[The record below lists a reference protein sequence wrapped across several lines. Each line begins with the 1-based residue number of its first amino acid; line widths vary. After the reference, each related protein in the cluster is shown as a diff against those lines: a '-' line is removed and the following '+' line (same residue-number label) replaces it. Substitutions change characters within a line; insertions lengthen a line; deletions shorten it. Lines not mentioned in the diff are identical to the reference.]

1 MVSNEYRFFHIVLHF
16 FLGEN
21 TKDVVRDICRMG
33 LGLHVILSA
42 DKFPPWV
49 INDQNMMS
57 YHWMEEEYDINCV
70 NQSQGISPS
79 MGSDFSMQLVQSFF
93 SRTVEHLQDQL
104 GQCVLSYIPTI
115 NKRFESR
122 FPHSFECMRDYNS
135 GMLQNFISWQQMK
148 KMDTILHPPKYE
160 SNVLKNSDNSENL
173 KRWIEF
179 RNDRLSEIHI
189 EFCKTIVDSGGDRC
203 GLRIG
208 EFFPTLDMLHGSALL
223 TMGNSQYVSDLIVS
237 TDLSLVGEESSPSI
251 VGLLVD
257 TVRDFGKVIHYEVAS
272 DSFVNCNTNGT
283 IIDGNIDKLAGV
295 KTFFSQAIQR
305 GLDLGIS
312 SLGFSNLYSP
322 SCMTHLLL

>member
-1 MVSNEYRFFHIVLHF
+1 M
-16 FLGEN
+16 FL
-21 TKDVVRDICRMG
+21 TSLLAPI
-33 LGLHVILSA
+33 
-42 DKFPPWV
+42 
-49 INDQNMMS
+49 
-57 YHWMEEEYDINCV
+57 Y
-70 NQSQGISPS
+70 
-79 MGSDFSMQLVQSFF
+79 
-93 SRTVEHLQDQL
+93 
-104 GQCVLSYIPTI
+104 
-115 NKRFESR
+115 
-122 FPHSFECMRDYNS
+122 
-135 GMLQNFISWQQMK
+135 
-148 KMDTILHPPKYE
+148 
-160 SNVLKNSDNSENL
+160 
-173 KRWIEF
+173 RWIEF
-179 RNDRLSEIHI
+179 RNDRLSEINI

-237 TDLSLVGEESSPSI
+237 TDLSLVGGESSPSI

-257 TVRDFGKVIHYEVAS
+257 TVRDFGKVIHYEVVS
-272 DSFVNCNTNGT
+272 DSFVNCNNNGT